1 MKINIIGA
9 GPAGLY
15 FAILMKKIDPAHDV
29 TIVERDGPN
38 DTFGWGIVFSDKTF
52 AFLKDSDETSYLD
65 ITAAAESWDN
75 VDVVHRD
82 QRISV
87 RGNEF
92 LGIAR
97 ITFLNIL
104 HKYCRNLGVDLRFH
118 TNVTTPGRIAEL
130 ADCDLLVG
138 GDGANSL
145 VRQNYSGFFCPSVDV
160 RRNKYIWL
168 GTRQLF
174 HGLTM
179 IFREADAG
187 LFIAHAY
194 KFDKTTSTFIV
205 ECPPE
210 TWLKARFE
218 HMPEDETC
226 AYLAEVF
233 KSDLGGHPLLSNN
246 FVRWLNFPLVKN
258 KRWFHKN
265 IVLLGDALHTA
276 HFSIGSGT
284 KLALEDA
291 IALAGCFA
299 GHREESSNS
308 KSQTSKGSGQA
319 LLSPRP
325 SPLLGA
331 SGVGSRRRVEAA
343 LAEFERV
350 RMPVVEKFQDAALN
364 SLTWLEDVQEH
375 LHLEPVPFTYRLMTR
390 SRRISY
396 NRIKRGDPEFIARY
410 DAWRAQQPSAG
421 PIPAEFLDLFQ
432 KKTFAHLATL
442 MADGTPHVTSVYVD
456 YDGQHILINSARGRQ
471 KDINMEKRR
480 HVAIEVPDPDNPN
493 RFLAV
498 RGPIVEITEQGADEH
513 LDRLAQRYL
522 NRDKY
527 PDSMRFPGE
536 VRCIYKIL
544 PKHVTVWDP
553 FGR

>member
-1 MKINIIGA
+1 MKINVIGA

-15 FAILMKKIDPAHDV
+15 FAILMKKIDPAHDI

-52 AFLKDSDETSYLD
+52 AFLKDSDEASYAD

-82 QRISV
+82 RKISV

-104 HKYCRNLGVDLRFH
+104 HKHCRSLGVDLRFH
-118 TNVTTPGRIAEL
+118 TNVATPDRIAEL

-138 GDGANSL
+138 SDGASSL
-145 VRQNYSGFFCPSVDV
+145 VRQTYSGFFCPSVDV

-168 GTRQLF
+168 GTRHLF

-179 IFREADAG
+179 IFREAEAG

-194 KFDKTTSTFIV
+194 RFSDTTSTFIV
-205 ECPPE
+205 ECSPE
-210 TWLKARFE
+210 AWQAAGFDRMSE
-218 HMPEDETC
+218 GETC
-226 AYLAEVF
+226 AYLADVF
-233 KSDLGGHPLLSNN
+233 KSDLGGQPLLSNN
-246 FVRWLNFPLVKN
+246 FVRWLNFSLIKN
-258 KRWFHKN
+258 KRWHHKN
-265 IVLLGDALHTA
+265 VVLLGDALHTA

-284 KLALEDA
+284 KLALEDS

-299 GHREESSNS
+299 GR
-308 KSQTSKGSGQA
+308 A
-319 LLSPRP
+319 
-325 SPLLGA
+325 
-331 SGVGSRRRVEAA
+331 RVEDA
-343 LAEFERV
+343 LPEFERA
-350 RMPVVEKFQDAALN
+350 RKPVVEKFQDAALN

-375 LHLEPVPFTYRLMTR
+375 LHLKPVPFVYRLMTR

-396 NRIKRGDPEFIARY
+396 NRMKRGDPEFVAQY

-442 MADGTPHVTSVYVD
+442 MADGTPHVTTVYVD

-471 KDINMEKRR
+471 KDINMERR
-480 HVAIEVPDPDNPN
+480 RRVAIEIPDPDNPN
-493 RFLAV
+493 RFVAV
-498 RGPIVEITEQGADEH
+498 RGTVVEIAEQGADDH

-536 VRCIYKIL
+536 VRCIYRIQ
-544 PKHVTVWDP
+544 PQHVTVWDP

>member
-1 MKINIIGA
+1 MKINIVGA

-15 FAILMKKIDPAHDV
+15 FAILMKKIDPAHDI

-52 AFLKDSDETSYLD
+52 AFLKDSDEASYLD
-65 ITAAAESWDN
+65 ITAAAERWDN

-82 QRISV
+82 HKISV

-97 ITFLNIL
+97 LTFLNIL
-104 HKYCRNLGVDLRFH
+104 HKHCRNLGVDLRFH
-118 TNVTTPGRIAEL
+118 TNVTTPDRIAEL

-145 VRQNYSGFFCPSVDV
+145 VRQTYSGFFCPSVDV

-179 IFREADAG
+179 IFREAEAG

-210 TWLKARFE
+210 TWLKAGFDRVS
-218 HMPEDETC
+218 EDETC

-233 KSDLGGHPLLSNN
+233 KSHLGGHPLLSNN

-299 GHREESSNS
+299 
-308 KSQTSKGSGQA
+308 
-319 LLSPRP
+319 P
-325 SPLLGA
+325 PLPPPVRMGGA
-331 SGVGSRRRVEAA
+331 GGGRVEAA
-343 LAEFERV
+343 LPEFERV
-350 RMPVVEKFQDAALN
+350 RKPVVEKFQDAALN
-364 SLTWLEDVQEH
+364 SLTWLEDVQDH
-375 LHLEPVPFTYRLMTR
+375 LHLEPVPFAYRLMTR

-396 NRIKRGDPEFIARY
+396 NRIKRGDPEFVAQH
-410 DAWRAQQPSAG
+410 DVWREQQPSVG
-421 PIPAEFLDLFQ
+421 PVPAEFLDLFQ

-480 HVAIEVPDPDNPN
+480 HVAIEIPDPDNPN

-498 RGPIVEITEQGADEH
+498 RGQVVEVTEQGADEH